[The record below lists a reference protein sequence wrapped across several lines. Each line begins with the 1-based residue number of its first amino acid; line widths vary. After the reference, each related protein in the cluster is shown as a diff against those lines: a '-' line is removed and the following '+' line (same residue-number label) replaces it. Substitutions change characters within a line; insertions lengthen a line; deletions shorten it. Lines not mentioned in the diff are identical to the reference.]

1 MRPGHRFTPSPLT
14 MLSQTITTLVAER
27 MGLEPLS
34 RAATAD
40 IARLA
45 LNEATPAGLLA
56 SILDAGSRAGISYVR
71 RTVGRIEAAALLR
84 AHRGPIVVVV
94 VPGAVGV
101 PKPFVLLA
109 AGESEWDLHD
119 PSLRSTVI
127 ARGIHA
133 DDVTTRIGAA
143 EVEFF
148 IAARLVVPEHAPYAS
163 PSARVLDLIV
173 GEGGQIGLVYM
184 YATLVGLFSLT
195 LPLGVQ
201 AIIGLVSGG
210 LILQPVVILVAFV
223 VLGTLAYGV
232 LQVMQLSVVETIQQR
247 VFARF
252 ALEFAVRL
260 PRLAMERRAGEDL
273 SERMNRFFEVPT
285 IQKSGAKLLIDGSTA
300 LLQVVF
306 GLALLTVYH
315 PYFALFGVSMVL
327 LLALLFRWT
336 GPRGLATSIKESTY
350 KYRAVQ
356 WLEETAR
363 SAVAFKFAGR
373 STLPLTRMDEHV
385 TGYLKYRGAHFGV
398 LVQQKIAMIVFK
410 TAITGGVLVLG
421 SLLVIE
427 RQISLGQFVAS
438 EIVVVTVI
446 AGIDKLIASLADV
459 YDLLTSVEKIG
470 HVRDLELEAAGGLAP
485 SQTARGTAVGMAV
498 GLRDVA
504 FTYDGASAPTLRDIT
519 MQIAAGER
527 IGVVGAFGS
536 GESTLLRVVAGVYGG
551 YDGTLTYDGVT
562 RGDLDPTSLRASIG
576 QVLPGETLFEGTVEE
591 NVSLGREGIDAMAVI
606 SVLRLVGA
614 DDFIQSLPHGLRTT
628 VPPGGRTLPATIA
641 LRILLARAI
650 VARPRLLVLDE
661 AFSTLSP
668 DDRAALTTMLT
679 DAGVPWTLVAV
690 SHDDDFLAACD
701 RVLILRDGSV
711 AAFGPWRD
719 VSGALAAG
727 EGGR

>member
-1 MRPGHRFTPSPLT
+1 MRPGNRFTPSLLT
-14 MLSQTITTLVAER
+14 MLSHTITVLVAER
-27 MGLEPLS
+27 LGLEPPS
-34 RAATAD
+34 RAASAD
-40 IARLA
+40 VARLA
-45 LNEATPAGLLA
+45 LDEGQYSGLIA
-56 SILDAGSRAGISYVR
+56 SILEAGSRAGISYIR
-71 RTVGRIEAAALLR
+71 RTVGRTDAAALLR
-84 AHRGPIVVVV
+84 AHRGPIVVL
-94 VPGAVGV
+94 VPGADGVSRSFVVLSVGE
-101 PKPFVLLA
+101 F
-109 AGESEWDLHD
+109 EWDVHD
-119 PSLRSTVI
+119 PASPDTVI
-127 ARGIHA
+127 ARGVQIDEVA
-133 DDVTTRIGAA
+133 ARIGAA
-143 EVEFF
+143 EVELF
-148 IAARLVVPEHAPYAS
+148 IAARLVEPGHAPHQS
-163 PSARVLDLIV
+163 PSARLLDLIV
-173 GEGGQIGLVYM
+173 GERGQIGLVYM

-260 PRLAMERRAGEDL
+260 PRLAMERRVGEDL
-273 SERMNRFFEVPT
+273 SERMNRFFEVLT
-285 IQKSGAKLLIDGSTA
+285 IQKSGAKLLVDGSTA

-315 PYFALFGVSMVL
+315 PYFAFFGVSMVL

-336 GPRGLATSIKESTY
+336 GPRGLATSLKESTY

-373 STLPLTRMDEHV
+373 SSFPLVRMDEHV

-398 LVQQKIAMIVFK
+398 LVQQKVAMIVFK
-410 TAITGGVLVLG
+410 TVVTGGVLVLG
-421 SLLVIE
+421 SLLVID

-470 HVRDLELEAAGGLAP
+470 HVRDLELETAGGLAP
-485 SQTARGTAVGMAV
+485 SPSSRGMAV
-498 GLRDVA
+498 ALRDVT
-504 FTYDGASAPTLRDIT
+504 FTYEGASSPTLRDIT
-519 MQIAAGER
+519 AQIAPGER
-527 IGVVGAFGS
+527 VGVVGAFGS
-536 GESTLLRVVAGVYGG
+536 GESTLLRIVAGVYGG
-551 YDGTLTYDGVT
+551 YAGTVTYDGVT
-562 RGDLDPTSLRASIG
+562 RGDLDPTALRTSIG

-591 NVSLGREGIDAMAVI
+591 NVSLGREGIDATTVI
-606 SVLRLVGA
+606 GALRLVGA
-614 DDFIQSLPHGLRTT
+614 DEFVQSLPHGLRTR

-641 LRILLARAI
+641 LPLLRARAI
-650 VARPRLLVLDE
+650 DARPRLLVLDE

-668 DDRAALTTMLT
+668 DDRGALIRMLT
-679 DAGVPWTLVAV
+679 AAGVPWTLVAV

-701 RVLILRDGSV
+701 RVLILRDGTV

-719 VSGALAAG
+719 VSGALVAEEAG
-727 EGGR
+727 R